1 MPLLVI
7 AVVVFTLLMLACAG
21 QQDNKLLDDAIAL
34 AEQGSQ
40 ALNDMDMEAYASVI
54 HPDDL
59 ENFRAMLMSDIER
72 LAQLRQTDS
81 ITLFDKSFSIED
93 LRSEPAEKFFVDL
106 MVSIFEI
113 SPELKTSF
121 TEMTNDHIGAVVQ
134 SDSLIHVV
142 VNTKMQ
148 VGTKHVNEMNVS
160 TVRRYEDGW
169 KLSMSNKIEGI
180 ALMLQQSL
188 RMQQG

>member
-1 MPLLVI
+1 MLVI
-7 AVVVFTLLMLACAG
+7 ATVMVTLLMLACAG
-21 QQDNKLLDDAIAL
+21 QQDKKLLDDAVAL

-40 ALNDMDMEAYASVI
+40 ALNDMDMEAYAAII

-59 ENFRAMLMSDIER
+59 ENFRSMLMPDIER

-81 ITLFDKSFSIED
+81 ITLFDKTFSIED

-106 MVSIFEI
+106 MVTIFDI

-121 TEMTNDHIGAVVQ
+121 TEMTNDHIGAVAQ

-148 VGTKHVNEMNVS
+148 VGTRHVNEMNVS

-169 KLSMSNKIEGI
+169 KLRISNKIEGI

>member
-121 TEMTNDHIGAVVQ
+121 TEMTNDHIGAVAQ